1 MTLEEAVEQLTPE
14 QRTAINTVGEN
25 EIGVK
30 KLPHATEKPYTT
42 FYAIDPTS
50 PSAFN
55 GGFLGEYATLKEAK
69 NGFVGLSFASSI
81 DPNGWSVSPE
91 RG

>member
-1 MTLEEAVEQLTPE
+1 MTLEEAVNQLTPE
-14 QRTAINTVGEN
+14 QRTAINTVGKT

-30 KLPHATEKPYTT
+30 KLPYATEKPYTT
-42 FYAIDPTS
+42 FYAIDPTT

-55 GGFLGEYATLKEAK
+55 GRFLGEYSSLEEAK
-69 NGFVGLSFASSI
+69 NCFVVLPFASSI